1 MEEKQVENFI
11 RKFERHM
18 FWKKFRKGALIKTLR
33 FISFFLTFS
42 CIGISLLSS
51 VTGKRIDQI
60 DNFMPFIQ
68 IVFIFYAFLNFIF
81 HAFFNTNFFEEKT
94 IEKINV
100 PEFEKY
106 LEKEE
111 YTGMEID
118 RKIIEEFL
126 LNKEITEEVEEGVAT
141 EIINF

>member
-11 RKFERHM
+11 RKFERRT
-18 FWKKFRKGALIKTLR
+18 FWKKFRKGALFGMFR
-33 FISFFLTFS
+33 VISFFMVLCFT
-42 CIGISLLSS
+42 GISLLYIIERR
-51 VTGKRIDQI
+51 VYQI
-60 DNFMPFIQ
+60 ENFSTFFLIL
-68 IVFIFYAFLNFIF
+68 FTSYAFLNTD
-81 HAFFNTNFFEEKT
+81 FFVEKT
-94 IEKINV
+94 IEGINV

-126 LNKEITEEVEEGVAT
+126 LNKEITEEVEEVTT
-141 EIINF
+141 EEAEEVIAAETIN